1 MAAYGKILAVLDS
14 FTTPEIETLAARPRG
29 AAEHL
34 RGVLRSKHIVGV
46 GIAEKISDEKRTGDL
61 ALVFYVKRK
70 VSLRRLSAAEMVPP
84 TVHAVLSPER
94 PIPTDVVA
102 IGVIRPQILKT
113 RDPVQ
118 PGNSIG
124 HVKVTAGTLGAIV
137 KRSGKLCALSNSH
150 VLANSGRGAKG
161 DTILYPG
168 AVDGGVSPAD
178 KVGTLADF
186 IRFAAGGGFDN
197 RVDCA
202 VAELNAAALAKLD
215 KTIRELDIKPSG
227 IVKAKRDMEI
237 EKVGRTSGHTTGR
250 IIDVNFRTR
259 INYGTGVGL
268 IGFLD
273 QVLCTRYTEPGDSGA
288 LVLQKDTTKAVG
300 LHFAGSSG
308 GSVFNPIADVLANL
322 GVGFA

>member
-14 FTTPEIETLAARPRG
+14 FTTPQIESLAARPRG
-29 AAEHL
+29 AAENL
-34 RGVLRSKHIVGV
+34 RGVLRSKNVVGV
-46 GIAEKISDEKRTGDL
+46 GIAEKIADEGPTGDL
-61 ALVFYVKRK
+61 ALVFYVKK
-70 VSLRRLSAAEMVPP
+70 KLSLRRLSAAEMVPP
-84 TVHAVLSPER
+84 TVHAELSPSR
-94 PIPTDVVA
+94 PISTDVVA
-102 IGVIRPQILKT
+102 IGELHPQILKT
-113 RDPVQ
+113 RNPVQ

-124 HVKVTAGTLGAIV
+124 HVKITAGTLGAIV
-137 KRSGKLCALSNSH
+137 KKGAKLCALSNSH
-150 VLANSGRGAKG
+150 VLANSGRGSKG

-168 AVDGGVSPAD
+168 PLDGGVSSTD

-215 KTIRELDIKPSG
+215 KTIRELGIKPSG
-227 IVKAKRDMEI
+227 IVKPKRDMEV

-250 IIDVNFRTR
+250 IVDINFRTR
-259 INYGTGVGL
+259 INYGIGVGL
-268 IGFLD
+268 VGFLD
-273 QVLCTRYTEPGDSGA
+273 QVLCTRYTDPGDSGA
-288 LVLQKDTTKAVG
+288 LVLQKGTTKAVG

-322 GVGFA
+322 GVSFA